1 MWLRSPSKS
10 GCLRRKRR
18 AIATAISNSGMESAI
33 SGAVM
38 PRIVAAFWLQTT
50 A

>member
-1 MWLRSPSKS
+1 MATVISSR
-10 GCLRRKRR
+10 GMER
-18 AIATAISNSGMESAI
+18 AIK
-33 SGAVM
+33 GAVM